1 MKLKRKDIQIAN
13 LLRNTIDI
21 DQVARKL
28 NLPKSTVYYHFDKL
42 LKAGLI
48 RGYKV
53 VLDKSGS
60 SDVNMVF
67 VLIALDKVDQKT
79 KREFYNQLKLHK
91 NIILDV
97 YGISGG
103 WDFLV
108 SLMGTKGDIE
118 KFLTY
123 DLHGFKHIKKTY
135 TLFVLEN
142 VNIE

>member
-13 LLRNTIDI
+13 LLRDTIDI
-21 DQVARKL
+21 DFVARKL

-42 LKAGLI
+42 LKEKI
-48 RGYKV
+48 ITGYRIN
-53 VLDKSGS
+53 LDKSHS
-60 SDVNMVF
+60 YDIDMIF
-67 VLIALDKVDQKT
+67 VLVALDRLDQKT
-79 KREFYNQLKLHK
+79 KMEFYNQLRAQKDM
-91 NIILDV
+91 ILDV

-108 SLMGTKGDIE
+108 SMIGKKADIN

-135 TLFVLEN
+135 TFFVVEN
-142 VNIE
+142 VNIK